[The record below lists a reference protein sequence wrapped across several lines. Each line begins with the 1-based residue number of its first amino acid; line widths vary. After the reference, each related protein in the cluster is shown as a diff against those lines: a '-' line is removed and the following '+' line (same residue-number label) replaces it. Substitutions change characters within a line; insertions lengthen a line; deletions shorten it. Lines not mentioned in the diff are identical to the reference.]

1 MINALLKFVHKII
14 IKCLIGLIY
23 SYQRLISPLLGSN
36 CRFSPTC
43 SQYAIEAIKVH
54 GALYGTGLFCLRI
67 LKCHPW
73 SSSQYDPV
81 PPAKK
86 EM

>member
-1 MINALLKFVHKII
+1 MIGAVFRFAHKVL
-14 IKCLIGLIY
+14 IKCLLALIY
-23 SYQRLISPLLGSN
+23 GYQRLISPLLGNN

-73 SSSQYDPV
+73 GSSKHDPV

-86 EM
+86 EI